1 MLHLL
6 IGYRNYQGVGF
17 RITGQKDNEAEYGE
31 FPWWVT
37 ELY

>member
-1 MLHLL
+1 MYAS

-31 FPWWVT
+31 FPW
-37 ELY
+37 YD